1 MEFTNKENLVI
12 EYCLQGIKALKSNPR
27 GYDFLRRK
35 NETSL
40 DKRKVSKYQTE
51 IIKKMM
57 K

>member
-1 MEFTNKENLVI
+1 MEFTNEEKLVI
-12 EYCLQGIKALKSNPR
+12 EYCVKGIKALKSNPH

-51 IIKKMM
+51 IINKMM